1 MPSSLPP
8 PARTEHEPVSDP
20 AFEPDPDFDPASLPA
35 DPMPLHLAYQAC
47 EAIARI
53 HYENF
58 PVASRFLRRDRRQAL
73 AAIYSFARLADN
85 FADSE
90 RPTAERLRSLDLF
103 ERDFLR
109 AMEGEPPNPILV
121 ALADSVERH
130 SLPSEPFL
138 DLIEA
143 FRMDARDTVFATWDD
158 LLGYCRGS
166 ANTIGRLVLALHEV
180 DDATALRESDDVC
193 TALQLTN
200 FWQDLGRDLER
211 GRLFLPLEHL
221 AQFGVPRDGIVDP
234 ARRELVSR
242 LIEHECRA
250 TEELFERGR
259 GITRRVPYGLS
270 VQLRATL
277 LGGREILRGVMRRGQ
292 GVLEDRPTVGSL
304 ARVRIAALALAG
316 FGG

>member
-8 PARTEHEPVSDP
+8 PTRAE
-20 AFEPDPDFDPASLPA
+20 LPA

-47 EAIARI
+47 EAIARA

-58 PVASRFLRRDRRQAL
+58 PVASRLLRRDRRQAL

-85 FADSE
+85 IADSE
-90 RPTAERLRSLDLF
+90 RPTADRLRSLDDF

-109 AMEGEPPNPILV
+109 ALDGEPPNPILV
-121 ALADSVERH
+121 ALTDSIERH
-130 SLPSEPFL
+130 TLPTEPFL

-143 FRMDARDTVFATWDD
+143 FRMDARNATFATWDD
-158 LLGYCRGS
+158 LLVYCRGS
-166 ANTIGRLVLALHEV
+166 ANSIGRLVLALHEI
-180 DDATALRESDDVC
+180 DDQTALRESDDVC

-200 FWQDLGRDLER
+200 FWQDIGRDLER
-211 GRLFLPLEHL
+211 GRLFVPLEDL
-221 AQFGVPRDGIVDP
+221 ARFGVPRDELGAL
-234 ARRELVSR
+234 ARREAVTR

-259 GITRRVPYGLS
+259 GITRRVPFGLS

-277 LGGREILRGVMRRGQ
+277 LGGREILRAVIRRGQ
-292 GVLEDRPTVGSL
+292 GVLDDRPTVGGL
-304 ARVRIAALALAG
+304 ARARIALLALTG

>member
-8 PARTEHEPVSDP
+8 PTRAEHEPVSDP

-58 PVASRFLRRDRRQAL
+58 PVASRLLRRDRRQAL

-85 FADSE
+85 IADSV

-103 ERDFLR
+103 ERDFLL

-121 ALADSVERH
+121 ALGDSVERH
-130 SLPSEPFL
+130 SLPAEPFL

-143 FRMDARDTVFATWDD
+143 FRMDARDTVFGTWDE

-180 DDATALRESDDVC
+180 DDATAIRESDDVC

-221 AQFGVPRDGIVDP
+221 AQFGIPRDGIVDP
-234 ARRELVSR
+234 ARREQVSR

-250 TEELFERGR
+250 TEELFARGR

-292 GVLEDRPTVGSL
+292 GVLEDRPTVGGL